1 MAQAQSNNT
10 GCGVIAMLFIG
21 AVFILSLFA
30 PNRPEESDRK
40 FYPVDA
46 DERFQHE
53 YAKQRFKLEGYSD
66 ADSTQAADA
75 IMRFQRAQQK

>member
-1 MAQAQSNNT
+1 MAALI
-10 GCGVIAMLFIG
+10 GVAFIM
-21 AVFILSLFA
+21 SLFA

-40 FYPVDA
+40 FYPIDA

-53 YAKQRFKLEGYSD
+53 YAKQRIKLEGYSD
-66 ADSTQAADA
+66 ADATKAADA